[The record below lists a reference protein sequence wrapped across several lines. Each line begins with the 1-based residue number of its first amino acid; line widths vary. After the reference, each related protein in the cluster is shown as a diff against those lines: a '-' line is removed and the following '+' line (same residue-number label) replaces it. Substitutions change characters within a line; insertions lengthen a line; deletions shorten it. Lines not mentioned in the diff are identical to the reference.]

1 MLGKLALTVEQAWQR
16 PPRALL
22 LLLPLEGLFAG
33 FAGLRRLAY
42 RRAWLASEHPGPRV
56 IVLGNLTVGGSGK
69 TPAVIALVDA
79 LSARGFAVAVVSR
92 GYGGAHREVT
102 RVGADSD
109 PAVVGDEALLIA
121 RRTGVPVTVGRDRA
135 AAARAAAQ
143 AKPDI
148 IISDDGLQHYA
159 LKRDLEIVTVDAE
172 AGFGNRHLL
181 PVGPLR
187 EPLARLAGIDFVLCR
202 GGRDPR
208 SATRFEPVGF
218 RRLGGDEWRDPTRPG
233 FGPRVHA
240 LAAIARP
247 ARFFD
252 TLRALGLDP
261 VEHPRPDHAPLDL
274 ASIADRE
281 AQALVMTEKDA
292 VKLRGVDHPNAWVLE
307 MRTVFPAG
315 FVDALCRRLSPRE
328 AAA

>member
-1 MLGKLALTVEQAWQR
+1 MFSKLAPALERAWQR

-22 LLLPLEGLFAG
+22 LLLPLEGLFA
-33 FAGLRRLAY
+33 ALTGLRRLAY

-69 TPAVIALVDA
+69 TPALIALVDA
-79 LSARGFAVAVVSR
+79 LRRRGFSVAVVSR
-92 GYGGAHREVT
+92 GYRGRRRGVT

-109 PAVVGDEALLIA
+109 PAAVGDEPLLIA
-121 RRTGVPVTVGRDRA
+121 RRTGVAVYVGRDRA
-135 AAARAAAQ
+135 AAARAAAR
-143 AKPDI
+143 ASPDL

-159 LKRDLEIVTVDAE
+159 LKRDLEIVAVDAE

-187 EPLARLAGIDFVLCR
+187 EPLPRLAAIDFLLCR

-208 SATRFEPVGF
+208 SATRFEPAGF
-218 RRLGGDEWRDPTRPG
+218 RRLGGGEFRAPQTPG
-233 FGPRVHA
+233 FGPKVHA

-261 VEHPRPDHAPLDL
+261 VEHPRPDHAPPDL

-281 AQALVMTEKDA
+281 AHALVMTEKDA
-292 VKLRGVDHPNAWVLE
+292 VKLRGVEHPNAWVLE
-307 MRTVFPAG
+307 MRTVLPQG
-315 FVDALCRRLSPRE
+315 FIDALCRRLSPGDS
-328 AAA
+328 AA